1 MLERISYLVAIALA
15 VGAPFLTALLT
26 NRHQRKLKELELD
39 NQKTLMRYEE
49 LKDAFSKFV
58 DLEQSMKAVTPH
70 TLNFVEAINAFY
82 RFFPA
87 DKWPLLDA
95 CADDPKNTNNSEAV
109 RLEAAKLLQE
119 LYQDIPTK
127 YSKS

>member
-39 NQKTLMRYEE
+39 NQKILMHYNQFTA
-49 LKDAFSKFV
+49 AFDKFV
-58 DLEQSMKAVTPH
+58 DLEQSMKATTPH
-70 TLNFVEAINAFY
+70 TLGFVEAANALY
-82 RFFPA
+82 RFFPPE
-87 DKWPLLDA
+87 KWSILDA
-95 CADDPKNTNNSEAV
+95 CTADPHNAGKAEAV

-119 LYQDIPTK
+119 LYQDIPTE
-127 YSKS
+127 YSK